1 MLYIDTSE
9 KAQTELGKAIR
20 ILLIDMGAVTHLKG
34 FAYLCRAIE
43 IVYEDPDA
51 IHNVVKGLYARI
63 AEEAETTSACVE
75 RNIRSE
81 LRVILMSGKLGT
93 LDESFSH
100 FGCRSKSVS
109 ARKFIALFAEKLRN
123 HLIEPKSHVF
133 RVL

>member
-1 MLYIDTSE
+1 MLYIDNPENASTELE
-9 KAQTELGKAIR
+9 KAIS

-43 IVYEDPDA
+43 IVYEEPDA

-63 AEEAETTSACVE
+63 AEEAGTTPSCVE

-81 LRVILMSGKLGT
+81 LKVILRSGNLAV

-100 FGCRSKSVS
+100 FGFHSKAVS

-123 HLIEPKSHVF
+123 HLIEPKASVY